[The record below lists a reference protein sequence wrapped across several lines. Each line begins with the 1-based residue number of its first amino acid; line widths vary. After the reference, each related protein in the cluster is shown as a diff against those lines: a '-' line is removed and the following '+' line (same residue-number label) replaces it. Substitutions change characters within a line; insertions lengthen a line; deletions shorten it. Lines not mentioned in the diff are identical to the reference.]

1 MARSSRISG
10 SGPHLGFLGG
20 TGAFANIQC
29 PPNDDSFYC
38 KLAKI
43 YSEISMGFSL
53 ILMIGLVI
61 YIAYIG
67 LQMLKLKRK

>member
-1 MARSSRISG
+1 MAKGRG
-10 SGPHLGFLGG
+10 LGNIGCIGG

-38 KLAKI
+38 KFAKI

-53 ILMIGLVI
+53 IVMIGLVI
-61 YIAYIG
+61 YFAYLG
-67 LQMLKLKRK
+67 KEMLKKR

>member
-1 MARSSRISG
+1 MARSRG
-10 SGPHLGFLGG
+10 LGNIGFIGG

-38 KLAKI
+38 KFAKI

-53 ILMIGLVI
+53 IFMIGLII
-61 YIAYIG
+61 YFGYLG
-67 LQMLKLKRK
+67 LHMLKFKKK

>member
-1 MARSSRISG
+1 MTKGR
-10 SGPHLGFLGG
+10 GFGNMGFIGG

-38 KLAKI
+38 KFAKI

-53 ILMIGLVI
+53 ILMIALVI
-61 YIAYIG
+61 YVAYIG
-67 LQMLKLKRK
+67 LQMLQLKKLKK

>member
-1 MARSSRISG
+1 MSRSRG
-10 SGPHLGFLGG
+10 SGLSNIGLFGG

-38 KLAKI
+38 KFAKI

-53 ILMIGLVI
+53 IFMIGLVI
-61 YIAYIG
+61 YFAYLG
-67 LQMLKLKRK
+67 KEMLKKR